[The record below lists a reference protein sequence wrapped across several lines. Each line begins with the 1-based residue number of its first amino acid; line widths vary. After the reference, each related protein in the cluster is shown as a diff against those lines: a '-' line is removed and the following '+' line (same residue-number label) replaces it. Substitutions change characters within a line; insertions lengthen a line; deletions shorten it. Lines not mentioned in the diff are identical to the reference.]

1 MALTEAERAY
11 LTTQR
16 LGRLATLAPDGT
28 LQNSAVGVHYNDEL
42 GTIEVYGRDL
52 GNSRK
57 FTNVEATG
65 EVSFIVDDIASLDP
79 WKVRGIEIRGRA
91 EALRDQTP
99 PSPYFSPEIIRIHP
113 RKIFSWG
120 IEPGATGMVKRII

>member
-1 MALTEAERAY
+1 MAFTEAERAY

-16 LGRLATLAPDGT
+16 LARLATLAPDGT

-65 EVSFIVDDIASLDP
+65 EVSFIVDDIADLDP

-99 PSPYFSPEIIRIHP
+99 PSPYFSPEIIRI
-113 RKIFSWG
+113 
-120 IEPGATGMVKRII
+120 